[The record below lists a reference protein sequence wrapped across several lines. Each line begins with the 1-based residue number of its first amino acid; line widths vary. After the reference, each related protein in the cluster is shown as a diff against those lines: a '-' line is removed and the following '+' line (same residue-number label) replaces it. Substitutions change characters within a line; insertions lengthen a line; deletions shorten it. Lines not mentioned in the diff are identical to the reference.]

1 MATGKDVGQDA
12 SISDRIEERRMLP
25 AIKNILYATDLS
37 KNSALAFRYAI
48 TLAESLDAKI
58 AILYVLPMI
67 DSAMEVPI
75 ITQMGEDQYY
85 KLMEEKSRE
94 TIKKIEE
101 RLHQFTSREVMDAR
115 RYEERVSSILVHE
128 GDTVDEILK
137 TGKKLKSDL
146 IIMGAHGKGILS
158 HTFLGTVPDKVLRR
172 SRIPVL
178 VVPMPKDAT
187 DIDL

>member
-1 MATGKDVGQDA
+1 
-12 SISDRIEERRMLP
+12 MLP

-37 KNSALAFRYAI
+37 KNSAFAFRYAMS
-48 TLAESLDAKI
+48 LADSFDAKI
-58 AILYVLPMI
+58 TILYILPMV

-75 ITQMGEDQYY
+75 ITQMGEDQY
-85 KLMEEKSRE
+85 LRLREEQSKE
-94 TIKKIEE
+94 TIEKIKE
-101 RLHQFTSREVMDAR
+101 RLREFTGREVKNTKKH
-115 RYEERVSSILVHE
+115 EERVSSILVHE

-137 TGKKLKSDL
+137 TADKMNCDL

-178 VVPMPKDAT
+178 VVPIPKDAT